1 MRAQSDRY
9 PPPLLLHGGNGHPS
23 CICSCIVSGVDPKP
37 EQWAEISAAVKKKNH
52 FVIIDSAYQGT
63 ASSKFILLYSL

>member
-1 MRAQSDRY
+1 
-9 PPPLLLHGGNGHPS
+9 
-23 CICSCIVSGVDPKP
+23 VDPKP